1 MITQQDLIVAFSE
14 EEIAEVSDHQNHT
27 DIDAQVVAAAIA
39 AAVGEARS
47 YLARAGIA
55 KAVENNPP
63 AILKLKLCD
72 IARYYLYED
81 GMIPVV
87 ETRYDNATT
96 WLKEV
101 ARYPSMLVDAD
112 ETDAATSNAM
122 SGSMVKPNPLPKGLT
137 DEDVL

>member
-27 DIDAQVVAAAIA
+27 DIDAQVVAKAITAAE
-39 AAVGEARS
+39 GEALS
-47 YLARAGIA
+47 YLAGAGIA
-55 KAVENNPP
+55 KAVQNAPSE
-63 AILKLKLCD
+63 ILKLKLCD
-72 IARYYLYED
+72 IARYYLYEN
-81 GMIPVV
+81 GMIDVV
-87 ETRYDNATT
+87 ETRYNRAVA
-96 WLKEV
+96 WLKDV
-101 ARYPSMLVDAD
+101 ARNPSMLVDAD